1 MDTTTSNYQGSKQQK
16 YYLNH
21 KMKLMKEEELKQQL
35 IKLKRCIKITT
46 AKN

>member
-21 KMKLMKEEELKQQL
+21 KNEINEKDELKLQL
-35 IKLKRCIKITT
+35 IKLQVMH
-46 AKN
+46 